1 MILENTQW
9 PYLIIFE
16 RLSLAIAVGVLVGLE
31 RQRRDKGAGVRTF
44 GFAALLGALGGLLG
58 DAYAIAAIALLAVLI
73 IFLNYESLQ
82 VNQSAELTTSIAL
95 LITGFTGIL
104 SGKGHTLTPAA
115 VGVVT
120 AALLAWKEPLAGFSI
135 KLSETEIRSAILLA
149 ILAFVI
155 YPALPEGTIDPW
167 GALEPRTIW
176 ITIILIA
183 GIGFINYILL
193 KTFEGRGI
201 ELAGFLGGLVN
212 SSVATRELA
221 QRIVESRG
229 QLAIPAY
236 RGILLAITAMVI
248 RNAALLAILNP
259 KALYSSGTAFIL
271 MLVTSLGMVFI
282 HKKPVTDP
290 ANEQIASFI
299 KLASPFSL
307 KSVLFFGAVLAVIQV
322 AGVIGQQ
329 TFGQFGIYVTSF
341 IGSLFSSSSAVAG
354 AATLSSQG
362 TISSETAG
370 VCAVIASITSAGI
383 DLPLIIGLGDRL
395 LIARLAKA
403 ILIVGIM
410 GGLGLAIFYVIFPRL
425 VFLH

>member
-1 MILENTQW
+1 
-9 PYLIIFE
+9 
-16 RLSLAIAVGVLVGLE
+16 
-31 RQRRDKGAGVRTF
+31 
-44 GFAALLGALGGLLG
+44 
-58 DAYAIAAIALLAVLI
+58 
-73 IFLNYESLQ
+73 
-82 VNQSAELTTSIAL
+82 
-95 LITGFTGIL
+95 
-104 SGKGHTLTPAA
+104 
-115 VGVVT
+115 
-120 AALLAWKEPLAGFSI
+120 
-135 KLSETEIRSAILLA
+135 
-149 ILAFVI
+149 
-155 YPALPEGTIDPW
+155 
-167 GALEPRTIW
+167 
-176 ITIILIA
+176 
-183 GIGFINYILL
+183 
-193 KTFEGRGI
+193 
-201 ELAGFLGGLVN
+201 
-212 SSVATRELA
+212 
-221 QRIVESRG
+221 
-229 QLAIPAY
+229 
-236 RGILLAITAMVI
+236 
-248 RNAALLAILNP
+248 
-259 KALYSSGTAFIL
+259 
-271 MLVTSLGMVFI
+271 MVFI